1 MEYSSDYL
9 IPIVTSDDVR
19 VISRYVSTGKLLPLT
34 PESVKKEIPNAHDA
48 LVSEI
53 VTNYKIINTHANSW
67 EKTQYSMLTIS
78 SALVNFSYDIHEYGE
93 EAVNIVT
100 SMTGYKSRKISD
112 LTESE
117 LSAFPSISLDGDD
130 QGKVSS
136 LEETIKYIKNSINEK
151 KAKSTVALLQL
162 DAFRNTMLN
171 TIEPWVGKMILAS
184 NPDALDKEISR
195 LRLQKD
201 QLKADE
207 KKGIDSFYNNLPNQI
222 FFPVLNATVKLIKND
237 NTSIEKLTAELNA
250 TIDKLNADNKLKLLL
265 HIVNTSMGSLY
276 DVVNPAIRTIAHLHS
291 HWENII
297 LLIDDSLN
305 QFKRDAN
312 YAYLGLFV
320 RKLEALLRDWR
331 TIEENSAALED
342 AFRLSGK

>member
-100 SMTGYKSRKISD
+100 SMTGYKSRKISE

-130 QGKVSS
+130 QGRVSS

-162 DAFRNTMLN
+162 AAFRNTMLN
-171 TIEPWVGKMILAS
+171 TLEPWVGKMIQSS
-184 NPDALDKEISR
+184 NPDLIDTEI
-195 LRLQKD
+195 LKLTLQLN
-201 QLKADE
+201 QLKEDRKE
-207 KKGIDSFYNNLPNQI
+207 LIKQSNHESWIQIISLGIVRKPPTSSNAISDLTQQLTANL
-222 FFPVLNATVKLIKND
+222 VKL
-237 NTSIEKLTAELNA
+237 TT
-250 TIDKLNADNKLKLLL
+250 DKKLKEVL
-265 HIVNTSMGSLY
+265 HIVNISMGSLY
-276 DVVNPAIRTIAHLHS
+276 DVVNPAIRTLAHLHS

-331 TIEENSAALED
+331 TIEENSTALED
-342 AFRLSGK
+342 AFRLNGK